1 VTEPAFSQDP
11 SSQLTAGPRELGAS
25 VYFVTLVGLLV
36 AFPTIIPSTK
46 ALYSIATAA
55 GLSAGSAWPVL
66 SVATCGVQIL
76 LIFGIVL
83 FVERRPLM
91 SLGLGRPT
99 MSDAALGIAMFTAA
113 VIFSGIYA
121 FTMTKIFPHSMANLA
136 PEQFKRVLTVSIPAA
151 LALAVGAGFAEEIAE
166 RGFAFDRIRSA
177 TGSVGIAIA
186 TVLVLS
192 SAAHIAFWGWRYAF
206 MVVPTELILTLVY
219 LWRGNLWPNIIAHS
233 LYDSFPVL
241 LRMAMIAA
249 MSLFGLGSYHA
260 LVAQFRYGY
269 QDYPGAVEEYTRALA
284 SAPKD
289 SRLLSERAGA
299 ELMTHDYAQA
309 IADLDAALAGKA
321 GDPDYLMQRAMVYYY
336 AGFYQQAK
344 SDADKSIAASPSA
357 RWSLY
362 EQRSEIE
369 KWLNQPDKSIADLD
383 LAIKLSK
390 TKNAELFRERGQA
403 YLAKQDYDSALR
415 DLKQAAELSPDD
427 TETLSSLA
435 FAYFGKK
442 QYAQEAATLTHLL
455 EVDPANVDAHISRA
469 DARQRLGQYQ
479 AALDDYRAAVKYGPD
494 NAQAVN
500 DLSWQLST
508 STHAEV
514 RDGKR
519 ALELANHACELSGW
533 AQATF
538 IDTLAAAYAEQGNFN
553 EAVIWQQRAIDLA
566 GQSDASLKRELENHL
581 ARYLDRQPYR
591 EELPSG

>member
-1 VTEPAFSQDP
+1 VTAEEPQARS
-11 SSQLTAGPRELGAS
+11 AS
-25 VYFVTLVGLLV
+25 IYFVTLVGLLV
-36 AFPTIIPSTK
+36 AFPTIIPTTK

-55 GLSAGSAWPVL
+55 GLSAASAWQTL
-66 SVATCGVQIL
+66 SVAMCGVQIL

-83 FVERRPLM
+83 FVERRPLK

-113 VIFSGIYA
+113 TIFSGIYA
-121 FTMTKIFPHSMANLA
+121 LIVTKIFPHSMANIA

-166 RGFAFDRIRSA
+166 RGFAFDRIRSM

-186 TVLVLS
+186 VVLVLS

-241 LRMAMIAA
+241 IRMATLAA

-269 QDYPGAVEEYTRALA
+269 RDYPGAVEEYTRALA

-289 SRLLSERAGA
+289 TRLLSERAGA

-357 RWSLY
+357 QWSLY

-390 TKNAELFRERGQA
+390 SKNAELFRERGQA

-427 TETLSSLA
+427 TETPSSLA

-519 ALELANHACELSGW
+519 ALALANHACELSGW

-538 IDTLAAAYAEQGNFN
+538 IDTLAAAYAEQGDFN